1 MNNNTK
7 SLIDAALAMD
17 ASMTEDEK
25 QAIRRAMT
33 GSQKAVMIT
42 AKAVCEQL
50 GITRRTLHNWEKAGV
65 ISGKRMSCRKI
76 RFNQTDVTRLL
87 TEGAFAKEEV

>member
-7 SLIDAALAMD
+7 NLINAALAMD
-17 ASMTEDEK
+17 ASVTDSEK
-25 QAIRRAMT
+25 QAISRALS

-50 GITRRTLHNWEKAGV
+50 GITRRTLSNWEKDGV
-65 ISGKRMSCRKI
+65 ICGRRMSKRKI
-76 RFNQTDVTRLL
+76 RFNQEEITRLL
-87 TEGAFAKEEV
+87 TEGIEMKKEA

>member
-7 SLIDAALAMD
+7 NLINAALAMD
-17 ASMTEDEK
+17 ASMSEDEK
-25 QAIRRAMT
+25 QAIRRVMT

-50 GITRRTLHNWEKAGV
+50 GITRRTLSNWEKDGV
-65 ISGKRMSCRKI
+65 ICGRRMSKRKI
-76 RFNQTDVTRLL
+76 RFNQEEVTRLL
-87 TEGAFAKEEV
+87 TEGIEMKKEA